1 MTAPLTPPHR
11 QPPNDP
17 WQKADAEAAAPLPS
31 WPHHG
36 HGPDAV
42 TATEADGVGGG
53 EQDIS
58 LSTEVVRAFV
68 VVLALTVLGVALG
81 LLWLWLAPRVPLVS
95 TDKAVFLKDTEGEE
109 AVGADGTFVLL
120 ALTFGAVGA
129 ALAFWFNRRGGIP
142 LVVGLALGGLLGS
155 LLAWGVGVWFG
166 PTDDV
171 VARAREVGQGV
182 TFDAP
187 LKLGAKGA
195 LLAWPMAAMLV
206 HLALTALFGPRDPEP
221 EWGTAYGDPGPA
233 PDQGPA
239 VPDPDAPGPH
249 PGAPGPHP
257 GAGDGTRP

>member
-17 WQKADAEAAAPLPS
+17 RQKSDAQAAAQLPS
-31 WPHHG
+31 RPRHG

-42 TATEADGVGGG
+42 TATEADGDGGGGG
-53 EQDIS
+53 EQDVS
-58 LSTEVVRAFV
+58 LSAEVARAFA

-95 TDKAVFLKDTEGEE
+95 TDKAVFLKDTESEE

-120 ALTFGAVGA
+120 ALAFGAVSA
-129 ALAFWFNRRGGIP
+129 ALVFWFNRRGGIP

-182 TFDAP
+182 AFDAP
-187 LKLGAKGA
+187 LQLGAKGA

-206 HLALTALFGPRDPEP
+206 HLALTALFGPRDPES
-221 EWGTAYGDPGPA
+221 EWGTAYGDPGP
-233 PDQGPA
+233 
-239 VPDPDAPGPH
+239 VPDPGPDVPGP
-249 PGAPGPHP
+249 GPD
-257 GAGDGTRP
+257 AGDGTRA